1 MAPAPT
7 TEAAT
12 RNAAAR
18 RGFNAGTRGTSADGR
33 SATRSCASIRAR
45 PTFPEMADR
54 VGRGVVRHMVAAP
67 NGQRRGADFFV
78 QIAGESFLI
87 DDRRQCFLAVA
98 SNSRGIDSPIGP

>member
-18 RGFNAGTRGTSADGR
+18 RGSTPAPEERPPTGR

-45 PTFPEMADR
+45 PRSQKWPIAS
-54 VGRGVVRHMVAAP
+54 GGGVVRHMVAAP
-67 NGQRRGADFFV
+67 NGQRRGADFFY
-78 QIAGESFLI
+78 
-87 DDRRQCFLAVA
+87 R
-98 SNSRGIDSPIGP
+98 